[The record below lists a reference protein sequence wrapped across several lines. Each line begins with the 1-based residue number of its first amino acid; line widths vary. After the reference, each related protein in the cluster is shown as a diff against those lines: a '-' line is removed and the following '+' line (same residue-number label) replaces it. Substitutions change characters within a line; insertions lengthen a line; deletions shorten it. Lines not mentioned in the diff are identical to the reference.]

1 MEKVLEPRREWWT
14 QAAAWAAYILYA
26 AGDDERWQDFYAAA
40 LAMVQKRALNEISL
54 MRKVASRR

>member
-1 MEKVLEPRREWWT
+1 V
-14 QAAAWAAYILYA
+14 AWVAYILYE

-54 MRKVASRR
+54 MRKVAEQTVMAWDARKIG